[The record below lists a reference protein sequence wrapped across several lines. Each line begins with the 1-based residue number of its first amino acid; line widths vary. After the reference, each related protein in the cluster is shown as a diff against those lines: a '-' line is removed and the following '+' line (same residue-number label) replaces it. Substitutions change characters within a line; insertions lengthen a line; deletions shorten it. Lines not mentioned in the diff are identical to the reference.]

1 MITHWGRSCPCVIL
15 LFDKLKS
22 LRIRDP
28 ELDYWIRWD
37 LSCKAHMFK
46 GLGYAVGTSL
56 LVITT
61 VPRVPLYP
69 PSSGSSWAFIF
80 APTIPWSATPCPL
93 FLKLPSPLS
102 IQISWE
108 NRMPCWMLCAEGSL
122 APSVFIQ
129 RQRRFP
135 QAVPPTVFFR
145 CIHTGEKELSAQGQ
159 SLSLQITGATQML
172 VKCTPAPQKAIR

>member
-1 MITHWGRSCPCVIL
+1 MIL

-46 GLGYAVGTSL
+46 DPGYAVRTFL

-61 VPRVPLYP
+61 VPRVPLYLCPLYP

-80 APTIPWSATPCPL
+80 APTIPWSATRCPPL
-93 FLKLPSPLS
+93 LKLPSTFS

-108 NRMPCWMLCAEGSL
+108 NRMPCWMLCAKGSL

-129 RQRRFP
+129 QRRFP